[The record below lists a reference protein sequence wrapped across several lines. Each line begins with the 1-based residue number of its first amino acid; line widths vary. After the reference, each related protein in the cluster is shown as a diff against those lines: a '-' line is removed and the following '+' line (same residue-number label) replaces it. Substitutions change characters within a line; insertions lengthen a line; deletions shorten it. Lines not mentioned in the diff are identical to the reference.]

1 MSNTAM
7 QRLRRITDSA
17 SDLYVNAHEMRC
29 EEVKGSQERTESNIT
44 VYITYDETEGTQT
57 HTLPFVVEHRVWN

>member
-17 SDLYVNAHEMRC
+17 SDLYANAHEMRC
-29 EEVKGSQERTESNIT
+29 EEAKGSQGRTWRVTEQ
-44 VYITYDETEGTQT
+44 YI
-57 HTLPFVVEHRVWN
+57 